1 MVKDLVRDEKILSVP
16 CEPATAEDA
25 QLAQD
30 LADTL
35 ESLDE
40 VACLAA
46 HQIGVTKQVV
56 AFLDD
61 SDTVRV
67 MLNPKLLRAL
77 YPIKTE
83 EECMTLDYPVRV
95 TRYGKINVAYDE
107 LKDGEL
113 VSRKRDYQGNTAQAI
128 QHVIDHCKGK
138 LV

>member
-1 MVKDLVRDEKILSVP
+1 MVRELVRDEKILSVP
-16 CEPATAEDA
+16 CEPATAQDA

-35 ESLDE
+35 ESLDD

-46 HQIGVTKQVV
+46 NQIGETKQVV

-61 SDTVRV
+61 TNTVRV

-83 EECMTLDYPVRV
+83 EECMTLDYPTRV
-95 TRYGKINVAYDE
+95 TRYGKINVGYDE

-113 VSRKRDYQGNTAQAI
+113 VGRKRDYQGNTAQAI
-128 QHVIDHCKGK
+128 QHGIDHCKGK

>member
-1 MVKDLVRDEKILSVP
+1 MVRDLVRDVDILSTP
-16 CEPATAEDA
+16 CDIATEEDA

-35 ESLDE
+35 ESLED

-46 HQIGVTKQVV
+46 NQIGETKQVV

-61 SDTVRV
+61 KGIIRV
-67 MLNPKLLRAL
+67 IFNPKLTRAL

-83 EECMTLDYPVRV
+83 EECMTLDAPSRV
-95 TRYGKINVAYDE
+95 TRYGKISVACDE
-107 LKDGEL
+107 LKDGKL
-113 VSRKRDYQGNTAQAI
+113 VSRKRDYQGNTAQAV
-128 QHVIDHCKGK
+128 QHMIDHCKGK

>member
-1 MVKDLVRDEKILSVP
+1 MIKDLVRDEKILSVP
-16 CEPATAEDA
+16 CETATAEDA
-25 QLAQD
+25 QVAED

-46 HQIGVTKQVV
+46 NQIGVTKQIV

-61 SDTVRV
+61 SNNVRV
-67 MLNPKLLRAL
+67 IFNPKLLRAL

-95 TRYGKINVAYDE
+95 TRYGKINIAFEE
-107 LKDGEL
+107 LKDGKL

>member
-46 HQIGVTKQVV
+46 NQIGVTKQVV

-77 YPIKTE
+77 YPIQTE

>member
-1 MVKDLVRDEKILSVP
+1 MVKDLVRDEEILSTP

-25 QLAQD
+25 QLAED

-46 HQIGVTKQVV
+46 NQIGVTKQVV

-61 SDTVRV
+61 KNNVRV
-67 MLNPKLLRAL
+67 MFNPKLLRAL

-83 EECMTLDYPVRV
+83 EECMTLDYPSRV

-128 QHVIDHCKGK
+128 QHAIDHCKGK